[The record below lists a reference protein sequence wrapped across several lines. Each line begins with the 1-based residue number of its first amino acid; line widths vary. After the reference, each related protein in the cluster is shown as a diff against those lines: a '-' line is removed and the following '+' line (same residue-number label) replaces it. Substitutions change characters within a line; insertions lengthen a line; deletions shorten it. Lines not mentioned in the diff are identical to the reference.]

1 MMTLPPSPSPTPAGE
16 PLQPLLNAEVANQL
30 SRQVETATWG
40 LIFVWL
46 GLTWFLSFGGY
57 WGMVGVGAIFLGE
70 AIFQGWRDLKI
81 SGMAM
86 LFGMLF
92 LAGGLW
98 GVASAPFALLPVL
111 FVLFGV
117 ALVWRAV
124 TTYWRRR
131 LKNPTKTFPI
141 A

>member
-1 MMTLPPSPSPTPAGE
+1 MTLPPSPPSSYE
-16 PLQPLLNAEVANQL
+16 PLRPLLDAQAANRL

-46 GLTWFLSFGGY
+46 GLTWFASLGGY
-57 WGMVGVGAIFLGE
+57 WGMVGLGAIFLGE
-70 AIFQGWRDLKI
+70 AIFQGMHDLKI

-86 LFGMLF
+86 LFGLLF

-98 GVASAPFALLPVL
+98 GVASAPFALLPAL

-124 TTYWRRR
+124 MTHWRRR
-131 LKNPTKTFPI
+131 
-141 A
+141 